1 MGGGEVKGG
10 LVRELGLAEAL
21 SIGLG
26 TMIGAGIFVLSTIA
40 AERAGPAAALSYVA
54 AGLIC
59 VPIAMTV
66 SELATGMPKAGGSYY
81 LISRAL
87 GPLAGSIVGPGN
99 WLGLTFATGFY
110 LIGFAQYVAF
120 FLPVPVRAAALL
132 GGLVFVFL
140 NYRGA
145 KLSGSVQKYIVVL
158 LVLILAVFAARG
170 FFAVDSQLHQ
180 PFVPHGWGAVIANV
194 GLIIV
199 SFTGFEKVST
209 VAEEIKQPG
218 RNLPLA
224 IVSSVVIATF
234 LYAAILYVTTG
245 ILPYQALSGYEAPLV
260 EAAGRILSAVGAGA
274 MSLAALLATAS
285 SANAAI
291 MASSRINFAMGRDRI
306 LPSWFNEIHA
316 RFLTPYRSVLVTG
329 VLAILLALSGQA
341 EVLAEISS
349 ALFMVSYFLLSLGLV
364 VMRRTEPAWYQPA
377 YRVPLFPWLPM
388 LGGFLALAVIGTMD
402 HVSQLAGLGLVGL
415 SLAWYSVWGRRRTPV
430 KGELVP
436 WMERERPLETVISSA
451 RRAAEDQRNEI
462 LVAVANPAT
471 TKSLVT
477 LAASLARARERTEVA
492 ALRIVPVPM
501 GLPAQAA
508 QEYLQTHGDDE
519 RDLLRRAAKH
529 GAVAGVRVQMLLQAA
544 HGVASGIVA
553 VAENR
558 PNTRLI
564 LIGWHGPLTLSR
576 IRTSVMEELVR
587 TAPCDVAV
595 FLDRHPGDLKCVTV
609 PVGGGPHARLGLRLA
624 YDLAVSEGAQLK
636 VLRVVPPAEG
646 IDPACEELSLQRLM
660 EAELGTCGG
669 CLSACVVPAQSV
681 AEAIIQHAHHDCDL
695 VVMGASEE
703 WFFRNWLFGAIPD
716 QVAERIP
723 CSVLLVRKHE
733 HGALSWLRRMTKGLR
748 GTAGASQAPRG
759 PEGT

>member
-1 MGGGEVKGG
+1 MGDAEVKGG

-21 SIGLG
+21 AIGLG

-120 FLPVPVRAAALL
+120 FLPVPVRAAALV

-158 LVLILAVFAARG
+158 LVLILGVFAVRG
-170 FFAVDSQLHQ
+170 FFAVDSQLHH
-180 PFVPHGWGAVIANV
+180 PFAPHGWGAVIANV

-209 VAEEIKQPG
+209 IAEEIKQPG

-224 IVSSVVIATF
+224 IVSSVVIATV
-234 LYAAILYVTTG
+234 LYAAILYVATG
-245 ILPYQALSGYEAPLV
+245 IVHYHSLAGYEAPLV
-260 EAAGRILSAVGAGA
+260 EAAGRILGAVGAGA

-291 MASSRINFAMGRDRI
+291 MASSRINFAMGRDHI

-316 RFLTPYRSVLVTG
+316 RYLTPYRSVLVTG
-329 VLAILLALSGQA
+329 ALAILLALSGQA

-364 VMRRTEPAWYQPA
+364 VMRRTQPAWYRPA
-377 YRVPLFPWLPM
+377 YRVPLYPWLPL
-388 LGGFLALAVIGTMD
+388 LGGILALAVIGTMD

-436 WMERERPLETVISSA
+436 WMERERPLEAVISSA
-451 RRAAEDQRNEI
+451 RRAAEEQRNEI

-471 TKSLVT
+471 TKGLVT
-477 LAASLARARERTEVA
+477 LAASLAGAREGTEVA
-492 ALRIVPVPM
+492 ALRVVPVPM
-501 GLPAQAA
+501 GLSAQAA
-508 QEYLQTHGDDE
+508 QEYLQIHDDH

-529 GAVAGVRVQMLLQAA
+529 GAVAGVRVQMLLRAA

-558 PNTRLI
+558 PATRLI

-576 IRTSVMEELVR
+576 IRTSVMEEVVR

-595 FLDRHPGDLKCVTV
+595 FLDRHPGDLKRITV
-609 PVGGGPHARLGLRLA
+609 PIGGGPHARLGLRLA
-624 YDLAVSEGAQLK
+624 YDLAVSEGAQLN
-636 VLRVVPPAEG
+636 VLRVVPSTEET
-646 IDPACEELSLQRLM
+646 DLQCEEVALQRLM

-669 CLSACVVPAQSV
+669 CLSACVVPAQSIV
-681 AEAIIQHAHHDCDL
+681 EAIIQHAHRDCDL
-695 VVMGASEE
+695 VVIGASEE
-703 WFFRNWLFGAIPD
+703 WFFQHWLFGAIPD
-716 QVAERIP
+716 QVAARVP
-723 CSVLLVRKHE
+723 CSVLLVRRRE
-733 HGALSWLRRMTKGLR
+733 PAPVSWLRRLSKGLHLPPP
-748 GTAGASQAPRG
+748 SPMS
-759 PEGT
+759 